1 MPPHSSVRKKKQNA
15 TPKTDSGLQLQQS
28 FSERK
33 NAVIRAPAPPMAAML
48 PQQQNASRSA
58 SLRGA
63 SATDGSGKK
72 RPPPPVMMNIM

>member
-1 MPPHSSVRKKKQNA
+1 MPAAQQREEKKQNA

-63 SATDGSGKK
+63 SATDGSRKK
-72 RPPPPVMMNIM
+72 RPPPPVM